1 MNRKEYFSRCFF
13 LLISLFTS
21 VVCRYLGDAQLTHVQ
36 IHLVKD
42 SRTSS
47 SKGTA
52 FIQFAENHQA
62 EAALQK
68 ADGTTFQGRLLHII
82 PAMDKRDKGI
92 SDFEI
97 SQMPLKKQKA
107 VRRKLDATK
116 QTFSW
121 NSLYMNPDAV
131 LSSIAA
137 RLGVTKSDILD
148 PTSADAAVKQAHAET
163 QLIKETKQY
172 LNSCGVNIE
181 AFKSE
186 ARDNTCLL
194 LKNFPYGTTES
205 ELRALVESFGS
216 VKKFLLPP
224 AGTMALVQFDEPYC
238 ASEALKNL
246 AYKNIK
252 GSVLYLEKAPRG
264 ILDQTSETTETKT
277 VLPETHEKRGATSTV
292 FVKNLNFSTS
302 TARLSE
308 IASSLPGYISAR
320 VKTRVDQA
328 RPGQVLSMGFGFV
341 EFTSK
346 EHAESAVGAL
356 AGHQLDGHELK
367 VQLSSKST
375 DAGETTRRD
384 DLQRKKDANQ
394 TKIIIKNLPFQT
406 SKKDIHSLFSQY
418 GELKMVRVPRK
429 FDNTARGFAFAEFV
443 TPKEARNAMDT
454 LANTHLL
461 GRRLVLEF
469 AEGDNVD
476 PEEEIKAI
484 ERKVEQQSKRVHY
497 NQLKGSGR
505 KKFSL
510 ETARDEELDA

>member
-1 MNRKEYFSRCFF
+1 M
-13 LLISLFTS
+13 
-21 VVCRYLGDAQLTHVQ
+21 AQV
-36 IHLVKD
+36 HLVKD
-42 SRTSS
+42 SRSSS

-52 FIQFAENHQA
+52 FVQFAESRQA
-62 EAALQK
+62 EAALE
-68 ADGTTFQGRLLHII
+68 ATDGSTFQGRLLHVL
-82 PAMDKRDKGI
+82 PALDKRDKGL
-92 SDFEI
+92 SEFEI

-107 VRRKLDATK
+107 VRRKLDAAK

-131 LSSIAA
+131 ISSIAE
-137 RLGVTKSDILD
+137 RLGVAKSDIID

-172 LNSCGVNIE
+172 LESCGVNVD
-181 AFKSE
+181 AFRNE
-186 ARDNTCLL
+186 GRDNTCLL

-205 ELRALVESFGS
+205 ELRSLVEPFGA

-224 AGTMALVQFDEPYC
+224 AGTMALVHFAEPFS

-264 ILDQTSETTETKT
+264 ILDQASEASDSKT
-277 VLPETHEKRGATSTV
+277 MLPETPDSKGATSTV

-308 IASSLPGYISAR
+308 IASSLPGYVSAR
-320 VKTRVDQA
+320 VKTRFDHA
-328 RPGQVLSMGFGFV
+328 RPGQVLSMGFGFI
-341 EFTSK
+341 EFSSK
-346 EHAESAVGAL
+346 ESAESAIGAL
-356 AGHQLDGHELK
+356 AGHQLDGHELV

-375 DAGETTRRD
+375 DAGETTRRED
-384 DLQRKKDANQ
+384 IQHKKNADQ

-406 SKKDIHSLFSQY
+406 SKKDIRSLFSQY

-429 FDNTARGFAFAEFV
+429 FDNTARGFAFAEFM

-469 AEGDNVD
+469 AEGDNAD

-484 ERKVEQQSKRVHY
+484 EKKVEQQSKRVHY
-497 NQLKGSGR
+497 NKLKGSGR
-505 KKFSL
+505 KKFML
-510 ETARDEELDA
+510 EDARDEELDA

>member
-1 MNRKEYFSRCFF
+1 
-13 LLISLFTS
+13 
-21 VVCRYLGDAQLTHVQ
+21 
-36 IHLVKD
+36 
-42 SRTSS
+42 
-47 SKGTA
+47 
-52 FIQFAENHQA
+52 
-62 EAALQK
+62 
-68 ADGTTFQGRLLHII
+68 
-82 PAMDKRDKGI
+82 
-92 SDFEI
+92 
-97 SQMPLKKQKA
+97 
-107 VRRKLDATK
+107 
-116 QTFSW
+116 
-121 NSLYMNPDAV
+121 
-131 LSSIAA
+131 
-137 RLGVTKSDILD
+137 
-148 PTSADAAVKQAHAET
+148 
-163 QLIKETKQY
+163 
-172 LNSCGVNIE
+172 
-181 AFKSE
+181 
-186 ARDNTCLL
+186 
-194 LKNFPYGTTES
+194 
-205 ELRALVESFGS
+205 
-216 VKKFLLPP
+216 
-224 AGTMALVQFDEPYC
+224 
-238 ASEALKNL
+238 
-246 AYKNIK
+246 
-252 GSVLYLEKAPRG
+252 
-264 ILDQTSETTETKT
+264 
-277 VLPETHEKRGATSTV
+277 
-292 FVKNLNFSTS
+292 
-302 TARLSE
+302 
-308 IASSLPGYISAR
+308 
-320 VKTRVDQA
+320 
-328 RPGQVLSMGFGFV
+328 MGFGFI
-341 EFTSK
+341 EFSSK

-406 SKKDIHSLFSQY
+406 SKKDIRSLFSQY

>member
-1 MNRKEYFSRCFF
+1 MSPFIHF
-13 LLISLFTS
+13 LSLYS
-21 VVCRYLGDAQLTHVQ
+21 HNASANVDEQ
-36 IHLVKD
+36 IHLVQD
-42 SRTSS
+42 ARTSS

-52 FIQFAENHQA
+52 FIQFAENSQA
-62 EAALQK
+62 EDALRG
-68 ADGTTFQGRLLHII
+68 ADGTTFQGRLLHIL
-82 PAMDKRDKGI
+82 PASDKRDKGLTE
-92 SDFEI
+92 FEI

-107 VRRKLDATK
+107 VRRKLDAAK

-137 RLGVTKSDILD
+137 RLGVAKSDILD

-172 LNSCGVNIE
+172 LETCGVNIE
-181 AFKSE
+181 AFKNHS
-186 ARDNTCLL
+186 RDDRCLL

-205 ELRALVESFGS
+205 ELRALVEPFGS
-216 VKKFLLPP
+216 VSRFLLPP
-224 AGTMALVQFDEPYC
+224 AGTMALVRFEEVFS

-264 ILDQTSETTETKT
+264 ILDQVLETSKPREDIETPRATA
-277 VLPETHEKRGATSTV
+277 GATSTI

-302 TARLSE
+302 TARLQE
-308 IASSLPGYISAR
+308 IASSLPGFVSAR
-320 VKTRVDQA
+320 VKTRTDHA
-328 RPGQVLSMGFGFV
+328 RPGQVLSMGFGFL
-341 EFTSK
+341 EFDSK
-346 EHAESAVGAL
+346 IHAESAVKAL
-356 AGHQLDGHELK
+356 AGHQLDGHELV
-367 VQLSSKST
+367 VQLSSKGA
-375 DAGETTRRD
+375 DAGETTRRE
-384 DLQRKKDANQ
+384 DLQRKKEANQ

-406 SKKDIHSLFSQY
+406 SKKDIRSLFAQY

-443 TPKEARNAMDT
+443 TPKEAENAMDA

-484 ERKVEQQSKRVHY
+484 ERKVEQQSKRIHY
-497 NQLKGSGR
+497 SNLKGPGR
-505 KKFSL
+505 KKFNL